1 MSFPPTLDQPSRRA
15 FTLIELLVVIA
26 IIAILIGLLIPAV
39 QKVRE
44 SAARTQSINN
54 CKQMGLALNNITT
67 NSTGGAVPPS
77 YGQFPPGG
85 MTQSYF
91 VSILPYLEQN
101 NLYTAGVTGG
111 GQVVTGTS
119 VKTYF
124 APADPSNPGTDGHIS
139 YSSNATVLSVGG
151 APRFPENFGGRTS
164 AIIVVF
170 ERSAAS
176 GLLWSSTNNYLTEN
190 GAGNTF
196 PDFGAQSAWATNG
209 SINTSP
215 TTTGGSWLTRATA
228 LTTAGCVVGL
238 GDGSAH
244 IVNTGIPALTWSWA
258 MNPLNASPPQPGW

>member
-1 MSFPPTLDQPSRRA
+1 MSFPPTLNQPSRRA

-44 SAARTQSINN
+44 AAARTQSINN

-67 NSTGGAVPPS
+67 NSTGGSVPPS
-77 YGQFPPGG
+77 YGQFPAGG

-91 VSILPYLEQN
+91 VSILPYLEHN
-101 NLYTAGVTGG
+101 NLYTAFQG
-111 GQVVTGTS
+111 GQAVTGTS

-139 YSSNATVLSVGG
+139 YSSNATVLLVNGG
-151 APRFPENFGGRTS
+151 PAFPRKLRRPYLGHHRRLRAP
-164 AIIVVF
+164 
-170 ERSAAS
+170 AAS

-190 GAGNTF
+190 GAGNTY
-196 PDFGAQSAWATNG
+196 PDFGGQSTWATNG

-215 TTTGGSWLTRATA
+215 ATTGGSWLTRATA
-228 LTTAGCVVGL
+228 LTSGGCVVGL